1 MSNAAPRKLPV
12 IDALSGFFWTS
23 GADGQLRI
31 QRCGAC
37 GHWQHPPLPRCPKCH
52 SAEIAPQV
60 VSGRGRVTSF
70 TVNRQVWVAG
80 LEQPFVFAVV
90 ELVEQAELYVFTNLL
105 CPPEEARIGM
115 AVAVEFERHEDVWL
129 PLFRP
134 LSPGETAHD

>member
-1 MSNAAPRKLPV
+1 MSPAPRKLPV
-12 IDALSGFFWTS
+12 IDALSGFFWIS
-23 GADGQLRI
+23 GADGHLRI

-37 GHWQHPPLPRCPKCH
+37 GHWQHPPLPRCPRCH

-80 LEQPFVFAVV
+80 LEQPFLFSVV
-90 ELVEQAELYVFTNLL
+90 ELIEQPELYVFTNLL
-105 CPPEEARIGM
+105 CQPEAARIGLP
-115 AVAVEFERHEDVWL
+115 VAVTFEAREDVWV

-134 LSPGETAHD
+134 LAAGEAAHD